1 MDLRMPDLNL
11 ILMAGNLTNDP
22 KYSET
27 KTGTPVVNFYMASN
41 KRFKDRNGTIK
52 EDVCF
57 VGVVAWDNLAVS
69 CRDNLTRGSSVLVT
83 GELQSRKIYSDE
95 GAPRNMVEIK
105 AKKFS
110 SSMSAGPKWQTPRP
124 LAPSPMLEM
133 HYLKIRDQ
141 RSGIFFQA
149 QRRNIY
155 GLR

>member
-41 KRFKDRNGTIK
+41 KRFKDRSGVIK

-83 GELQSRKIYSDE
+83 GELQSRKIFPEE
-95 GAPRNMVEIK
+95 GSPRNMVEIK
-105 AKKFS
+105 AKKIQFLDAHRTETS
-110 SSMSAGPKWQTPRP
+110 DSRAIDAMANVGNTLP
-124 LAPSPMLEM
+124 E
-133 HYLKIRDQ
+133 
-141 RSGIFFQA
+141 
-149 QRRNIY
+149 N
-155 GLR
+155 

>member
-22 KYSET
+22 RYSET

-41 KRFKDRNGTIK
+41 KRFKDRSGTIK

-105 AKKFS
+105 AKKIQFLDVRR
-110 SSMSAGPKWQTPRP
+110 AEAADPQAVDV
-124 LAPSPMLEM
+124 LADVGNALPE
-133 HYLKIRDQ
+133 
-141 RSGIFFQA
+141 
-149 QRRNIY
+149 N
-155 GLR
+155 

>member
-27 KTGTPVVNFYMASN
+27 KTGTPVVNFYLASN

-69 CRDNLTRGSSVLVT
+69 CRDNLRRGSTVLVT
-83 GELQSRKIYSDE
+83 GELQSRKIYPDDS
-95 GAPRNMVEIK
+95 APRNMVEIK
-105 AKKFS
+105 AKKIQFLDTHRS
-110 SSMSAGPKWQTPRP
+110 EGSDAQAVDA
-124 LAPSPMLEM
+124 LADE
-133 HYLKIRDQ
+133 
-141 RSGIFFQA
+141 G
-149 QRRNIY
+149 NT
-155 GLR
+155 LREN